1 MILGAL
7 LLLVLLLLFIL
18 LLLLVLLLLILLLL
32 RVLLGRP
39 CVTARGL
46 RGATT
51 SSGPA
56 HLLVVCLML
65 GQDLLSHLLLSLV
78 DVRVEFVSVLSNR
91 ELLVVVNWDEDLLS
105 ADWLFIWV
113 VELGHVRVLKGLLG
127 GESLS
132 WVEL

>member
-1 MILGAL
+1 
-7 LLLVLLLLFIL
+7 
-18 LLLLVLLLLILLLL
+18 
-32 RVLLGRP
+32 
-39 CVTARGL
+39 
-46 RGATT
+46 
-51 SSGPA
+51 
-56 HLLVVCLML
+56 ML

-78 DVRVEFVSVLSNR
+78 DIRVEFVSVLSNR

>member
-1 MILGAL
+1 MILRAL

-78 DVRVEFVSVLSNR
+78 DVRVEFVSVLSN
-91 ELLVVVNWDEDLLS
+91 
-105 ADWLFIWV
+105 
-113 VELGHVRVLKGLLG
+113 
-127 GESLS
+127 
-132 WVEL
+132 